1 MESKKLGNKPVESE
15 VVKLRQRITEL
26 RDHVAFLEKKL
37 IEKSKSSKVPSG
49 NGLRYKSHDL
59 VIGLLGLLSIRDMW
73 GYEVYNRFR
82 LAIEPF
88 WATPPTQVYP
98 RLRAMEKEG
107 LVLSTNVIQ
116 GARPNKRVYSITG
129 KGREV
134 LKEWLKQPITWPV
147 MRHDFMLHL
156 FLFDNVTIDE
166 AKRTIEAYRDLI
178 RGELERGRI
187 VENKLQPALEGPYA
201 RTIAYQLQSLEHLMR
216 ITKTELEGTEKFLQ
230 WLSDKETQPGHN
242 ESEENK
248 PPLEAWI
255 RS

>member
-26 RDHVAFLEKKL
+26 TDHVAVLEKKL
-37 IEKSKSSKVPSG
+37 IEKSKSLKVPSRHG
-49 NGLRYKSHDL
+49 VRYNSHDL
-59 VIGLLGLLSIRDMW
+59 VIVLLGLLSIRDMW

-88 WATPPTQVYP
+88 WSTPPTQIYP

-116 GARPNKRVYSITG
+116 DARPNKRVYSITG

-156 FLFDNVTIDE
+156 FLFDNVTINE
-166 AKRTIEAYRDLI
+166 AKPTIEAYRDLM
-178 RGELERGRI
+178 RWELERQRR
-187 VENKLQPALEGPYA
+187 VEKKLQPALEGPHA
-201 RTIAYQLQSLEHLMR
+201 STIAYQLQSLEHLMR
-216 ITKTELEGTEKFLQ
+216 ITKTELEGAEDFLQ
-230 WLSDKETQPGHN
+230 WLSDNETQPIHN
-242 ESEENK
+242 ESEGNK
-248 PPLEAWI
+248 LPLEEWI
-255 RS
+255 R